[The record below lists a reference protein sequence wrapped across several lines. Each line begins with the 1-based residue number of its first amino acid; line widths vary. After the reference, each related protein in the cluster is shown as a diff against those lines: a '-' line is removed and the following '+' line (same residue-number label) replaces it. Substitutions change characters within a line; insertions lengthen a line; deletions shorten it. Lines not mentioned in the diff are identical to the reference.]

1 MAQEAKND
9 RALLTDYLL
18 QRCDEPARLTVA
30 ERLDRDRDFR
40 ALRDDLA
47 NTFSAL
53 RLLGEPEVP
62 EDLTAR
68 ALGRIASQRRSNVVR
83 ARRELHAGLRRPMF
97 SLRELGALAAAA
109 VLMACLF
116 IPWARQARRRAL
128 AGQCAS
134 NVGQIGTAMEN
145 YALAN
150 NGMLPAVDRPGA
162 AWLPRGKRPAVSN
175 SAGLYR
181 LVRSRYA
188 PAAVFQCAADPGAAG
203 TTVAVSSDANDFSSA
218 KFISYS
224 YHYAL
229 DAKPLSRR
237 SAAMVRVA
245 QKMPVLSDSTPLFK
259 DGRFRPERLEQ
270 LSSDNHDQ
278 TGHNVLFLDWHVEW
292 HDRPTVGVGDDNM
305 YVVQGI
311 RDYNGTE
318 APANDTDSFL
328 LPAWTDVAETGESSA
343 TAW

>member
-1 MAQEAKND
+1 MTQQEKND
-9 RALLTDYLL
+9 RALLIDYLL
-18 QRCDEPARLTVA
+18 QRCDEPAHLTVA
-30 ERLDRDRDFR
+30 ERLDRDGDFR
-40 ALRDDLA
+40 TLRNDLA

-68 ALGRIASQRRSNVVR
+68 ALGRIASQRRSNAVR
-83 ARRELHAGLRRPMF
+83 ARRELPAGLGRPTF

-134 NVGQIGTAMEN
+134 NVGQIGTAMDN
-145 YALAN
+145 YTLAN

-162 AWLPRGKRPAVSN
+162 AWLPGSKRPAVSN

-203 TTVAVSSDANDFSSA
+203 AAFPVSLDANDFSAA

-229 DAKPLSRR
+229 DARLLSSR
-237 SAAMVRVA
+237 SAVMVRVA
-245 QKMPVLSDSTPLFK
+245 RKMPVLSDSTPLFK
-259 DGRFRPERLEQ
+259 DGRFRPERLDQ

-278 TGHNVLFLDWHVEW
+278 SGHNVLFLDWHVEW
-292 HDRPTVGVGDDNM
+292 HDCPTVGVGDDNM
-305 YVVQGI
+305 YMVQGI

-328 LPAWTDVAETGESSA
+328 LPAWTDVAEAGESPGSA
-343 TAW
+343 R